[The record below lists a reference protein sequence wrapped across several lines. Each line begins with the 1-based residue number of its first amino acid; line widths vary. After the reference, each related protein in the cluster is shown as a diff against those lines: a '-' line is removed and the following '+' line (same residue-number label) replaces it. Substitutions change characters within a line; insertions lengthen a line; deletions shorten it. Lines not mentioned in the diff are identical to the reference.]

1 MEELYNCIST
11 ALDHRCSLK
20 GLNIPPMT
28 LAPKRV
34 GKNSL
39 NQQGFLRS
47 KILKK
52 ENFENFEKQQAIMR
66 PRFAILT
73 IDHALLY
80 MWLLGSAVVKGVLR
94 RGMQNVEYC
103 VRPDF
108 HGANYLYV

>member
-1 MEELYNCIST
+1 
-11 ALDHRCSLK
+11 
-20 GLNIPPMT
+20 MT

-34 GKNSL
+34 RKNSL
-39 NQQGFLRS
+39 NQQGR
-47 KILKK
+47 
-52 ENFENFEKQQAIMR
+52 NVEKQQAIMR